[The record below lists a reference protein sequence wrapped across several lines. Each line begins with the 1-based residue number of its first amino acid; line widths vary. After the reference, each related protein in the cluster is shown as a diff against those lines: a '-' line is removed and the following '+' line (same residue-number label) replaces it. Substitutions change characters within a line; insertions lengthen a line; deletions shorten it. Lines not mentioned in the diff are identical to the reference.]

1 MQGDWPL
8 TLGAALALLAV
19 GALLGELWARLR
31 APGMPLPSPRARPHY
46 LLGLNFL
53 VSHQP
58 DQAIREL
65 SQAVRQ
71 ETEAL
76 EAYLALG
83 NLLRESGQSERAIDV
98 HRSLL
103 HRPNQ
108 SRWEHTQ
115 VLFSLAMDFKR
126 AGLIDRAASTFQE
139 VVTAEPDNLAALMAL
154 QQIAEESGRW
164 EEAQHFQQ
172 RIQTVSRGAEPDL
185 GPALQTEWGRAVSGH
200 DPASAAG
207 HFRAAL
213 DLRPDYAPARIGLAT
228 CLLDEGKAAAARDH
242 LEQAIHTGPPWA
254 LAAMAVL
261 RRTCEALGDEGVLEA
276 SCNTILERDPRA
288 WRAWLEIARLR
299 TDRGEFTAAR
309 EALREALA
317 ERPGSLAVQRQLWEL
332 LRLEGEGIDQ
342 FVELLDEA
350 LDDARLLDPYVCFR
364 CQFKSAELFARCPH
378 CHAWETMGEER
389 QD

>member
-8 TLGAALALLAV
+8 TLGVALALLAL

-31 APGMPLPSPRARPHY
+31 TPRMPHQSTGARPHY

-65 SQAVRQ
+65 SQAVRH
-71 ETEAL
+71 ETDAL

-83 NLLRESGQSERAIDV
+83 NLLRESGQTERAIDV

-139 VVTAEPDNLAALMAL
+139 VVEAESENLAALTAL

-164 EEAQHFQQ
+164 EEALRFHQ

-185 GPALQTEWGRAVSGH
+185 RPALQTEWGMAVGAD
-200 DPASAAG
+200 DPAAAA
-207 HFRAAL
+207 HFQAAL
-213 DLRPDYAPARIGLAT
+213 DLRPEYAPARIGLAT
-228 CLLDEGKAAAARDH
+228 CLLQQGNAEAARDH
-242 LEQAIHTGPPWA
+242 LEQAIHAGPPWA
-254 LAAMAVL
+254 LAALAVL
-261 RRTCEALGDEGVLEA
+261 RRVCRVSGDEAALGPACDA
-276 SCNTILERDPRA
+276 ILERDPRA
-288 WRAWLEIARLR
+288 WRAWLELARLR
-299 TDRGEFTAAR
+299 TGRREFVGAR
-309 EALREALA
+309 EALRAALA
-317 ERPGSLAVQRQLWEL
+317 ERPGSLAVQGQLWEL
-332 LRLEGEGIDQ
+332 LRLEGEGIEQ
-342 FVELLDEA
+342 FVGLLDEA

-364 CQFKSAELFARCPH
+364 CRFKSAELFARCPH
-378 CHAWETMGEER
+378 CHAWETMGGER

>member
-8 TLGAALALLAV
+8 TLGVALALLAV

-31 APGMPLPSPRARPHY
+31 APRVRSHSAGARPHY

-65 SQAVRQ
+65 SQAVRH
-71 ETEAL
+71 ETDAL

-103 HRPNQ
+103 HRPSQ

-139 VVTAEPDNLAALMAL
+139 VVDAESENLAAITAL

-164 EEAQHFQQ
+164 EDALRFQQ
-172 RIQTVSRGAEPDL
+172 RIQTVSRGSEPDL
-185 GPALQTEWGRAVSGH
+185 SPALQTEWGMALEADDPVSSAV
-200 DPASAAG
+200 

-213 DLRPDYAPARIGLAT
+213 DLRPNYAPARIGLAR
-228 CLLDEGKAAAARDH
+228 CLLKQADAAAARDH
-242 LEQAIHTGPPWA
+242 LEHAIHAGPPWA
-254 LAAMAVL
+254 LAALAVL
-261 RRTCEALGDEGVLEA
+261 KDVPSDDAVMETSCKTVLD
-276 SCNTILERDPRA
+276 RDPRA
-288 WRAWLEIARLR
+288 WRAWLELARLR
-299 TDRGEFTAAR
+299 TGRQEFTAAR
-309 EALREALA
+309 EALRAALS

-332 LRLEGEGIDQ
+332 LRLEGEGIEQ
-342 FVELLDEA
+342 FTGLLDEA

-364 CQFKSAELFARCPH
+364 CRFKSAELFARCPH

>member
-8 TLGAALALLAV
+8 TLGVALALLAI

-31 APGMPLPSPRARPHY
+31 APGMSSPGPRARPHY

-71 ETEAL
+71 ETDAL

-108 SRWEHTQ
+108 SQWEHTQ

-126 AGLIDRAASTFQE
+126 AGLIDRAAATFQE
-139 VVTAEPDNLAALMAL
+139 VVAAEPDKVAALRAL

-164 EEAQHFQQ
+164 EEAQRFHQ

-185 GPALQTEWGRAVSGH
+185 GPALQTEWGRAVSNN
-200 DPASAAG
+200 DPAAAAG

-213 DLRPDYAPARIGLAT
+213 DLRPDYAPARIGLGM
-228 CLLDEGKAAAARDH
+228 CLLDDGKVVAAQEH
-242 LEQAIHTGPPWA
+242 LEQAIHAGPPWA
-254 LAAMAVL
+254 LAAMAGL
-261 RRTCEALGDEGVLEA
+261 RRTCDVLGDEAVLEA

-288 WRAWLEIARLR
+288 WRALLELARMR
-299 TDRGEFTAAR
+299 TQRGEFGTAR
-309 EALREALA
+309 QALHSALA

-342 FVELLDEA
+342 FVGLLDEV

-364 CQFKSAELFARCPH
+364 CRFKSAELFARCPH

>member
-8 TLGAALALLAV
+8 TLGAALALLAF
-19 GALLGELWARLR
+19 GALLGELWARFR
-31 APGMPLPSPRARPHY
+31 TPRVLPQSSGARPHY

-65 SQAVRQ
+65 SQAVRH
-71 ETEAL
+71 ETDAL

-83 NLLRESGQSERAIDV
+83 NLLRESGQTERAIDV

-139 VVTAEPDNLAALMAL
+139 VVDAEPESLAALTAL

-164 EEAQHFQQ
+164 EEAQRFHQ
-172 RIQTVSRGAEPDL
+172 RIQTMTRGAEPDL
-185 GPALQTEWGRAVSGH
+185 RPALQTEWGRAVGAD
-200 DPASAAG
+200 DPAAAAV
-207 HFRAAL
+207 HFQAAL

-228 CLLDEGKAAAARDH
+228 CLLEQGSAEVARDH
-242 LEQAIHTGPPWA
+242 LEQAIHAGPPWA
-254 LAAMAVL
+254 LAAMVVL
-261 RRTCEALGDEGVLEA
+261 RRACRVLGDEAVLER
-276 SCNTILERDPRA
+276 SCNAILERDPRA
-288 WRAWLEIARLR
+288 WRAWLELARVR
-299 TDRGEFTAAR
+299 TERREFAGAR
-309 EALREALA
+309 EALRAALS

-332 LRLEGEGIDQ
+332 LRLEGEGIEQ
-342 FVELLDEA
+342 FIELLDEA
-350 LDDARLLDPYVCFR
+350 LDDARLLDPYVCFQCR
-364 CQFKSAELFARCPH
+364 FKSAELFARCPH

>member
-8 TLGAALALLAV
+8 TLGAGLALLAL

-31 APGMPLPSPRARPHY
+31 TPRIPPHRPGARPHY

-58 DQAIREL
+58 GQAIREL
-65 SQAVRQ
+65 SQAVRH
-71 ETEAL
+71 ETDAL

-83 NLLRESGQSERAIDV
+83 NLLRESGQTERAIDV

-126 AGLIDRAASTFQE
+126 AGLIDRAARTFQE
-139 VVTAEPDNLAALMAL
+139 VVDAEPENRAALTAL

-164 EEAQHFQQ
+164 EDAQRFHQ
-172 RIQTVSRGAEPDL
+172 RIQMVSRGTEPDL
-185 GPALQTEWGRAVSGH
+185 GPALQAEWGRAVGTAN
-200 DPASAAG
+200 PAAAA
-207 HFRAAL
+207 HFQAAL

-228 CLLDEGKAAAARDH
+228 GLLEQGEAEAARDH
-242 LEQAIHTGPPWA
+242 LEQAIHAGPPWA

-261 RRTCEALGDEGVLEA
+261 RRTCGVLGDDAALER

-288 WRAWLEIARLR
+288 WRAWLELARLR
-299 TDRGEFTAAR
+299 TGRGEFAGAR
-309 EALREALA
+309 KALRSALS
-317 ERPGSLAVQRQLWEL
+317 ERPGSLAVQRQLWDL
-332 LRLEGEGIDQ
+332 LRHEGEGIEQ
-342 FVELLDEA
+342 FIQLLDEA

-364 CQFKSAELFARCPH
+364 CRFKSAELFARCPH

>member
-8 TLGAALALLAV
+8 TLGAALALLAL
-19 GALLGELWARLR
+19 GALLGELWARWR
-31 APGMPLPSPRARPHY
+31 TPQVQSRRPGARPHY

-65 SQAVRQ
+65 SQAVRH
-71 ETEAL
+71 ETDAL

-108 SRWEHTQ
+108 SKWEHTQ

-126 AGLIDRAASTFQE
+126 AGLIDRADSTFHE
-139 VVTAEPDNLAALMAL
+139 VVDAEPENLAALNAL

-164 EEAQHFQQ
+164 EEAQRFHQ

-185 GPALQTEWGRAVSGH
+185 GPALQAEWGRALGAD
-200 DPASAAG
+200 DPAASAV
-207 HFRAAL
+207 HFQAAL
-213 DLRPDYAPARIGLAT
+213 DLRPDYAPARIGLAIT
-228 CLLDEGKAAAARDH
+228 LLEQGQAEAARDH
-242 LEQAIHTGPPWA
+242 LEQAIHAGPPWA
-254 LAAMAVL
+254 LAAMAAL
-261 RRTCEALGDEGVLEA
+261 RRTCRALGDEAILEA
-276 SCNTILERDPRA
+276 SCKAILERDPRA
-288 WRAWLEIARLR
+288 WRAWLELARLR
-299 TDRGEFTAAR
+299 AERGDFGGAR
-309 EALREALA
+309 EALRKALS
-317 ERPGSLAVQRQLWEL
+317 ERPGSLAVQRQLWDL
-332 LRLEGEGIDQ
+332 LRQQGEGIEQ
-342 FVELLDEA
+342 FIVLLDEA

-364 CQFKSAELFARCPH
+364 CRFKSAELFARCPH